1 MRNSARLK
9 QTSYK
14 CDLSYDVTS
23 HFVRVGCATTT
34 EEQTGRRGRA
44 FHRGATVAWV
54 TQEMAYAVS
63 FDPFLFISLIN
74 AAPYLPH
81 DTPWVNI
88 HFINRKNVQQWN
100 ISSHCNKYYFIS
112 LLQRIS
118 CISLGRW
125 NLLQNI
131 AMFHQ
136 AQREDIILVRFY
148 ILCCSE

>member
-1 MRNSARLK
+1 MLGSFHIMPWGCVSYPLK
-9 QTSYK
+9 CSGGWKLSVKKTIYK
-14 CDLSYDVTS
+14 
-23 HFVRVGCATTT
+23 
-34 EEQTGRRGRA
+34 QTGRRGRA
-44 FHRGATVAWV
+44 FHRGATVAWF
-54 TQEMAYAVS
+54 THEMAYAVS

-100 ISSHCNKYYFIS
+100 ISSHCKKYYFIS

-118 CISLGRW
+118 CISFGRW
-125 NLLQNI
+125 NLLPNI

-136 AQREDIILVRFY
+136 AQREDIILDRFY